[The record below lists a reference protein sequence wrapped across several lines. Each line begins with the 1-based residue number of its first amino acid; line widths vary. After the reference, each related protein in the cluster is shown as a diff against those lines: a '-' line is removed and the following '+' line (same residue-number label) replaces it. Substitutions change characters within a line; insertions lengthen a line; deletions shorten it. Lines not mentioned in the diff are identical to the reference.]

1 MGIGDI
7 PPGSYQLVYANL
19 TSFSVLFY
27 WQLTGLLPE
36 LLESGFITGSQYNLM
51 FLNGTVVNSH
61 INDNINFALNG
72 LNPGQWYLICVSLVT
87 TDNSSWP
94 PGSSCLNFETKQ
106 GTGYQSQNSKLSN
119 GLRTQSCLKIL
130 YLYVMNNSY
139 CMFVVELQAIC
150 QSG

>member
-61 INDNINFALNG
+61 INDNINFALSG

-94 PGSSCLNFETKQ
+94 PESSCLNFETKQ

-119 GLRTQSCLKIL
+119 GL
-130 YLYVMNNSY
+130 
-139 CMFVVELQAIC
+139 
-150 QSG
+150 